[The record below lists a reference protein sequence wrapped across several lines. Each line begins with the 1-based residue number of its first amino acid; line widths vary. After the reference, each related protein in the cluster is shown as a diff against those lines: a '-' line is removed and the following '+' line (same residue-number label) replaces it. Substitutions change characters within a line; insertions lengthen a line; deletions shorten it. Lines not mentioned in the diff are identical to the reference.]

1 MKHTYG
7 NISPLVESQFPAFYR
22 EEGPLFVSFVK
33 SYYEWLESSGNP
45 LYYSRNLLS
54 FKDVDTTLDEF
65 LPHFQKMYLDGVSL
79 TGVEQKRDVIKHALD
94 IHRTKGTVQALR
106 LVFRLLFNESV
117 NVYYPGNDILRTSDG
132 KWTVPIYLEL
142 SISSRTV
149 GFVGKD
155 ITGTVSG
162 ARAFVENVVRRNHKG
177 NVIDVAYLSNVR
189 GQFITDELV
198 SSDNIV
204 EGSPRIVGSLTS
216 IEVTTAGSD
225 FEIGQVLN
233 VASDRTGRLGKV
245 RVTDVGIRTGEVN
258 YRLLDGG
265 FGYTLNAN
273 VFNDTQKV
281 YVSANVLSITSFTSS
296 NTSILKYDEFST
308 VKQPL
313 VNVAFTSANVTFA
326 NGSLVY
332 GVNSIGGYVA
342 GGFILGANQVTTTG
356 WLLISPHSVA
366 NVGLNTVTGANAIS
380 GSFVLGETVYQS
392 NASGNAAVG
401 VVVYANS
408 SAATID
414 QRFGPFATNTL
425 LIGNTSHCTANVTTV
440 STLAFDNTNFSNAS
454 ITKIYA
460 NATTNGAV
468 KSTVTDITATGTVI
482 GSNAQAVGVY
492 SITNAFI
499 ADSFNRNYIYDTS
512 TQAQAVVTVISSGN
526 PGGFKIGG
534 ISNTEIVYIGSD
546 KLNGNNSGNVAFM
559 SVRLNANNSNAAS
572 NTGYG
577 FPRLPAANS
586 SSVIG
591 TALTKLPLTI
601 GSIISLTERNPGND
615 NTAQPFVVEIEKAIA
630 AYGKR
635 EIINLNITNQTA
647 GFRDGELATQSIISP
662 AITANVGSGVTGT
675 FDTSGREV
683 VKQVRSDGNT
693 VYGEIYSAAV
703 VGSNATL
710 RILVSNT
717 ANTFDTSNSIVGTY
731 SGATTTPNNIAANN
745 LTINA
750 KGIIESSNSSL
761 VTLRRISF
769 VNFVTGTLLLGAE
782 SGSTANVVYITEDAS
797 ANVLGNN
804 AVVEAAAG
812 ITNGTLST
820 VEVVDSGF
828 SYQSGEIITL
838 YADNNPIEGA
848 GIVTLGTQ
856 GSSEGYWKGQDGF
869 LDSNKYIQDN
879 YYYQEYSYEIQSGL
893 DQSKYNDFIK
903 NTVHVAG
910 TKMFGSFY
918 KDLIG
923 QNAPARVDATYPKI
937 TTLNLNSVTGN
948 FTVGELVNQS
958 NGISNTANGYVLS
971 FSNTLNTLQLIN
983 TVGTFVTSNV
993 VTGAN
998 STAHGNTTTIEI
1010 TIS

>member
-1 MKHTYG
+1 MKQTFG
-7 NISPLVESQFPAFYR
+7 PISPLIESQFPAFYR

-33 SYYEWLESSGNP
+33 SYYEWLETSGNP

-54 FKDVDTTLDEF
+54 FKDVDTTLDQF
-65 LPHFQKMYLDGVSL
+65 LPHFQKMFLDGVSL
-79 TGVEQKRDVIKHALD
+79 NGVEQKRELIKHALD
-94 IHRTKGTVQALR
+94 IHRTKGTIQSLR
-106 LVFRLLFNESV
+106 LVFRLLFNESI

-142 SISSRTV
+142 SISDRTV

-162 ARAFVENVVRRNHKG
+162 ARAFVESVVRRNHKG

-189 GQFITDELV
+189 GQFITEELV
-198 SSDNIV
+198 SSDNV
-204 EGSPRIVGSLTS
+204 VQGSPRIVGSLTN
-216 IEVTTAGSD
+216 IEITTAGSD
-225 FEIGQVLN
+225 FEAGQILN
-233 VASDRTGRLGKV
+233 VSSNRTGRLGKV
-245 RVTDVGIRTGEVN
+245 RVTDVGVRTGEVN

-273 VFNDTQKV
+273 VFSDTQKV

-296 NTSILKYDEFST
+296 NTSILKFEEFST

-313 VNVAFTSANVTFA
+313 VNVAFSSANVTFA

-332 GVNSIGGYVA
+332 GVNSTGGYIA
-342 GGFILGANQVTTTG
+342 GGFILNANQVTTTG
-356 WLLISPHSVA
+356 SLLISPHSIA
-366 NVGLNTVTGANAIS
+366 NVGLDTLTNANVVS
-380 GSFVLGETVYQS
+380 GSFVTGEVVYQS

-401 VVVYANS
+401 VIIYANS

-414 QRFGPFATNTL
+414 QRFGPFTTNTL
-425 LIGNTSHCTANVTTV
+425 LIGNTSNCTANVTTV
-440 STLAFDNTNFSNAS
+440 STLAFNNTNFSNAS
-454 ITKIYA
+454 ITQIYA
-460 NATTNGAV
+460 NVTTNGAIT
-468 KSTVTDITATGTVI
+468 STVTDITATGIVV
-482 GSNAQAVGVY
+482 GSNSQAVGLY
-492 SITNAFI
+492 SIANVFV
-499 ADSFNRNYIYDTS
+499 ADSFNRNYIYDT
-512 TQAQAVVTVISSGN
+512 TTDARAIVTIISSGN

-546 KLNGNNSGNVAFM
+546 KLASNNSGNVSIM
-559 SVRLNANNSNAAS
+559 SVNLNANNSNAAS

-577 FPRLPAANS
+577 FPRLPAANI

-630 AYGKR
+630 AFGKR
-635 EIINLNITNQTA
+635 EINNLNITNQTA
-647 GFRDGELATQSIISP
+647 GFRNGELATQSIINP
-662 AITANVGSGVTGT
+662 AISANVGSVSGT

-683 VKQVRSDGNT
+683 VQQVRSDGNT
-693 VYGEIYSAAV
+693 IYGEIYSAAV
-703 VGSNATL
+703 VGANGSL

-717 ANTFDTSNSIVGTY
+717 ANTFDTSNTIVGTF
-731 SGATTTPNNIAANN
+731 SGAVATPNLIVANN
-745 LTINA
+745 LTIDA

-769 VNFVTGTLLLGAE
+769 VNFITGTLLLGAE
-782 SGSTANVVYITEDAS
+782 SGSTANVVFITEDAS
-797 ANVLGNN
+797 ANIIGNN

-812 ITNGTLST
+812 ITNGTLSS

-828 SYQSGEIITL
+828 SYQSGEVVTL
-838 YADNNPIEGA
+838 YTDSNAIEGA
-848 GIVTLGTQ
+848 GIVSLGTQ

-869 LDSNKYIQDN
+869 LDGNKYIQDN
-879 YYYQEYSYEIQSGL
+879 HYFQEYSYEIQSGI
-893 DQSKYNDFIK
+893 DKSKYEDFIK
-903 NTVHVAG
+903 NTTHVAG
-910 TKMFGSFY
+910 TKMFGTFD
-918 KDLIG
+918 KALIG
-923 QNAPARVDATYPKI
+923 QNAPVRVEATYPKI
-937 TTLNLNSVTGN
+937 TTLTLNSITGN
-948 FTVGELVNQS
+948 FTPGELVNQS
-958 NGISNTANGYVLS
+958 NGSSNTANGYVLS

-993 VTGAN
+993 VLGAN
-998 STAHGNTTTIEI
+998 SAASGNTTTLEI
-1010 TIS
+1010 IIS

>member
-1 MKHTYG
+1 MKQTFG
-7 NISPLVESQFPAFYR
+7 PISPLIESQFPAFYR

-33 SYYEWLESSGNP
+33 SYYEWLETSGNP

-54 FKDVDTTLDEF
+54 FKDVDTTLDQF
-65 LPHFQKMYLDGVSL
+65 LPHFQKMFLDGVSL
-79 TGVEQKRDVIKHALD
+79 NGIEQKRELIKHALD
-94 IHRTKGTVQALR
+94 IHRTKGTIQSLR
-106 LVFRLLFNESV
+106 LVFRLLFNESI

-142 SISSRTV
+142 SISDRTV

-162 ARAFVENVVRRNHKG
+162 ARAFVESVVRRNHKG
-177 NVIDVAYLSNVR
+177 NVIDIAYLSNVR
-189 GQFITDELV
+189 GQFVTDELV
-198 SSDNIV
+198 SSDNV
-204 EGSPRIVGSLTS
+204 VQGSPRIVGSLTS
-216 IEVTTAGSD
+216 IEVVTAGSD
-225 FEIGQVLN
+225 FETGQILN
-233 VASDRTGRLGKV
+233 VSSGRTGRLGKV
-245 RVTDVGIRTGEVN
+245 RVTDVGVRTGEVN

-273 VFNDTQKV
+273 VFSDTQKV

-296 NTSILKYDEFST
+296 NTSTLKFDEFST
-308 VKQPL
+308 IKQPL
-313 VNVAFTSANVTFA
+313 VNVAFSSANVTFA

-342 GGFILGANQVTTTG
+342 GGFILNANQVTTTG
-356 WLLISPHSVA
+356 WLLISPHSIA
-366 NVGLNTVTGANAIS
+366 NVGLDTVTSANTIS
-380 GSFVLGETVYQS
+380 GSFIPGETVYQA

-401 VVVYANS
+401 VIVYANS

-425 LIGNTSHCTANVTTV
+425 LIGKTSFCTANVTTA
-440 STLAFDNTNFSNAS
+440 STLAFNNTNFSDAS

-468 KSTVTDITATGTVI
+468 TSTVTDRTATGIVV
-482 GSNAQAVGVY
+482 GSNSQAVGVY
-492 SITNAFI
+492 SITNTFI
-499 ADSFNRNYIYDTS
+499 ADSLNRNYIYDT
-512 TQAQAVVTVISSGN
+512 TTEAQAVITIISSGS

-546 KLNGNNSGNVAFM
+546 KLASNNSGNVSIM
-559 SVRLNANNSNAAS
+559 SVNLNANNSNAAS

-615 NTAQPFVVEIEKAIA
+615 NTAQPFVVEIEKSIA
-630 AYGKR
+630 AFGKR
-635 EIINLNITNQTA
+635 EIINLNITDKTTE
-647 GFRDGELATQSIISP
+647 FRDGELATQSIISP
-662 AITANVGSGVTGT
+662 AISANVGSVTGT

-683 VKQVRSDGNT
+683 VRQVRSDGNT
-693 VYGEIYSAAV
+693 IYGEIYSAAV
-703 VGSNATL
+703 VGANGSL
-710 RILVSNT
+710 RVLVSNT
-717 ANTFDTSNSIVGTY
+717 ANTFDTSNTIVGTF
-731 SGATTTPNNIAANN
+731 SGAVATPNLITANN

-750 KGIIESSNSSL
+750 KGIVQFSNSSL
-761 VTLRRISF
+761 VVLRRISF
-769 VNFVTGTLLLGAE
+769 VNFITGTLLLGAE
-782 SGSTANVVYITEDAS
+782 SGSTANVVFITEDAS
-797 ANVLGNN
+797 ANVIGNN

-812 ITNGTLST
+812 ITNGTLSS
-820 VEVVDSGF
+820 VQVVDSGF
-828 SYQSGEIITL
+828 SYQSGEVVTL
-838 YADNNPIEGA
+838 YADSNPIEGA

-879 YYYQEYSYEIQSGL
+879 YYYQEYSYEIQSGI
-893 DQSKYNDFIK
+893 DKSRYDDFIK
-903 NTVHVAG
+903 NTTHVAG
-910 TKMFGSFY
+910 TKMFSAFD
-918 KDLIG
+918 KALIG
-923 QNAPARVDATYPKI
+923 QNAPVRVEPTYLVI

-948 FTVGELVNQS
+948 FTIGELVNQS
-958 NGISNTANGYVLS
+958 NGSSNTANGYVLS

-993 VTGAN
+993 VLGAN
-998 STAHGNTTTIEI
+998 SAASGNTTTIEI
-1010 TIS
+1010 IIS

>member
-1 MKHTYG
+1 MKQTFG
-7 NISPLVESQFPAFYR
+7 PISPLIESQFPAFYK

-33 SYYEWLESSGNP
+33 AYYEWLETSGNP

-54 FKDVDTTLDEF
+54 FKDVDTTLDQF
-65 LPHFQKMYLDGVSL
+65 LPHFQKMFLDGVSL
-79 TGVEQKRDVIKHALD
+79 NGVEQKRELIKHALD
-94 IHRTKGTVQALR
+94 IHRTKGTIQSLR
-106 LVFRLLFNESV
+106 LVFRLLFDESI

-142 SISSRTV
+142 SISDRTV

-155 ITGTVSG
+155 VTGTVSG
-162 ARAFVENVVRRNHKG
+162 ARAFVESVVRRNHKG

-189 GQFITDELV
+189 GQFITEELV
-198 SSDNIV
+198 SSDNV
-204 EGSPRIVGSLTS
+204 VQGSPRIVGSLTN
-216 IEVTTAGSD
+216 IEITTAGSD
-225 FEIGQVLN
+225 FETGQILN
-233 VASDRTGRLGKV
+233 VSSNRTGRLGKV
-245 RVTDVGIRTGEVN
+245 RVTDVGVITGEVN

-273 VFNDTQKV
+273 VFSDTQKV

-296 NTSILKYDEFST
+296 NTSVLKFEEFST

-313 VNVAFTSANVTFA
+313 VNVAFSSANVTFA

-332 GVNSIGGYVA
+332 GVNSTGGYIA
-342 GGFILGANQVTTTG
+342 GGFILSANQANTTG

-366 NVGLNTVTGANAIS
+366 NVGLDTLTSANVVS
-380 GSFVLGETVYQS
+380 GSFVTGETVYQS

-401 VVVYANS
+401 VIVYANS
-408 SAATID
+408 TAATID
-414 QRFGPFATNTL
+414 QRFGPFTANTL
-425 LIGNTSHCTANVTTV
+425 LIGNTSNCTANVTTV
-440 STLAFDNTNFSNAS
+440 STLAFNNTNFSDAS

-468 KSTVTDITATGTVI
+468 TSTVTDRTATGIVV
-482 GSNAQAVGVY
+482 GSNSQAVGLY
-492 SITNAFI
+492 SIANVFV
-499 ADSFNRNYIYDTS
+499 ADSLNRNYIYDT
-512 TQAQAVVTVISSGN
+512 TTDARAIVTIISSGN

-546 KLNGNNSGNVAFM
+546 KLASNNSGNVSIM
-559 SVRLNANNSNAAS
+559 SVNLNANNSNAAS

-630 AYGKR
+630 AFGKR
-635 EIINLNITNQTA
+635 EKINLNITNQTA

-662 AITANVGSGVTGT
+662 AISANVGSVSGT

-683 VKQVRSDGNT
+683 VRQVRSDGNT
-693 VYGEIYSAAV
+693 IYGEIYSAAV
-703 VGSNATL
+703 VGANGTL

-717 ANTFDTSNSIVGTY
+717 ANTFDVSNTIVGTF
-731 SGATTTPNNIAANN
+731 SGAVATPNLIAANN

-769 VNFVTGTLLLGAE
+769 VNFITGTLLSGAE
-782 SGSTANVVYITEDAS
+782 SGSTANVVFITEDAS
-797 ANVLGNN
+797 ANVIGNN

-812 ITNGTLST
+812 ITNGTLSS

-828 SYQSGEIITL
+828 SYQSGEVVTL
-838 YADNNPIEGA
+838 YTDSNAIEGA
-848 GIVTLGTQ
+848 GIVSLGTQ

-869 LDSNKYIQDN
+869 LDGNKYIQDN
-879 YYYQEYSYEIQSGL
+879 HYFQEYSYEIQSGI
-893 DQSKYNDFIK
+893 DKSKYEDFIK
-903 NTVHVAG
+903 NTTHVAG
-910 TKMFGSFY
+910 TKMFGAFD
-918 KDLIG
+918 KALIG
-923 QNAPARVDATYPKI
+923 QNAPVRVEATYPKI
-937 TTLNLNSVTGN
+937 TTLTLNSITGN
-948 FTVGELVNQS
+948 FTAGELVNQS
-958 NGISNTANGYVLS
+958 NGSSNTANGYVLS

-993 VTGAN
+993 VLGAN
-998 STAHGNTTTIEI
+998 SAASGNTTTLEI
-1010 TIS
+1010 IIS